1 MALHRAFYKLERG
14 LAIPPLAGKDLKHL
28 AFVIHG
34 APQVVRLPIDPDEHF
49 IQMPPPLRMTSMLLN
64 TPLPAANI
72 GPNRFHQY
80 RTVSW
85 QISTPR
91 SNGRSSTC
99 RNDSG

>member
-1 MALHRAFYKLERG
+1 
-14 LAIPPLAGKDLKHL
+14 
-28 AFVIHG
+28 
-34 APQVVRLPIDPDEHF
+34 
-49 IQMPPPLRMTSMLLN
+49 MPPPLRMTSMLLN

>member
-28 AFVIHG
+28 AFVIYG

-91 SNGRSSTC
+91 SNRRTSTC
-99 RNDSG
+99 RSDSG